1 MCCSCKPQ
9 PANAFPS
16 LTLQRH
22 ADVEWRV
29 GLQRAEPYA
38 QLAHQ
43 LDTAAEHG
51 QQGSTHALAA
61 ASLVLTSQQSLC
73 QQGKRTGRQADR
85 YADRQGGVRS
95 ARQTPRQADRQA
107 STSQAVLSTLHHH
120 PPSAPTAKHGCYTYY
135 NILWHGWQAVQVLQA
150 GCGYAPIQLVL
161 VEPLHTQA
169 VACMLTNV
177 SISSGCARGSLR
189 CQPQWW
195 CCVEWLV
202 LLTRQYG
209 PNSSTKN
216 TSSALRKQARST
228 QVLLLSCLAGLH
240 SHAAVSADV
249 LVSNMICRWH
259 RSWLQ

>member
-1 MCCSCKPQ
+1 MRP
-9 PANAFPS
+9 PAWS
-16 LTLQRH
+16 S
-22 ADVEWRV
+22 
-29 GLQRAEPYA
+29 RASRA
-38 QLAHQ
+38 CVSRAS
-43 LDTAAEHG
+43 G
-51 QQGSTHALAA
+51 QAG
-61 ASLVLTSQQSLC
+61 
-73 QQGKRTGRQADR
+73 R

-259 RSWLQ
+259 RSWLQQQSTCMWLHAGQQHASVALSTFHCASALAQCTLL

>member
-1 MCCSCKPQ
+1 LRPPAWSSRASRACVSRASGQAGKQTGMQIDKEAYGQ
-9 PANAFPS
+9 PGRRPDRQ
-16 LTLQRH
+16 T
-22 ADVEWRV
+22 
-29 GLQRAEPYA
+29 
-38 QLAHQ
+38 
-43 LDTAAEHG
+43 
-51 QQGSTHALAA
+51 
-61 ASLVLTSQQSLC
+61 C
-73 QQGKRTGRQADR
+73 RQAHH
-85 YADRQGGVRS
+85 RQPSVPSITIHHQHRQQNMAATHTTTSCGV
-95 ARQTPRQADRQA
+95 AGKLCKCCKQ
-107 STSQAVLSTLHHH
+107 
-120 PPSAPTAKHGCYTYY
+120 
-135 NILWHGWQAVQVLQA
+135 
-150 GCGYAPIQLVL
+150 GCGYAPIQLLL

-228 QVLLLSCLAGLH
+228 QVLLLSRLAGLH

-259 RSWLQ
+259 RSWLQQQSTCMWLHAGQQHASVALSTFHCASALAQCTLL